1 MQRRVRPDF
10 PIELQLKGGLR
21 LRLRHVRP
29 GDRELLRK
37 GLAHFSRRSTHQRFF
52 TPVVTFSDEDLDY
65 LTDVDGVDHVAL
77 GALEVTTGS
86 EKGVGIARYIRLEDT
101 PDVAEAAVS
110 VLDAYQSRG
119 IGSLLLAA
127 LARCAAAA
135 GVETFRAYVLQENR
149 RFLQYLTALGAER
162 RDAGGGIVEIDLP
175 VVVVEKHIPDG
186 PATRTARWAWQRI
199 ERASC
204 SS

>member
-29 GDRELLRK
+29 GDKELLRS
-37 GLAHFSRRSTHQRFF
+37 GLAHFSRRSTYQRFF
-52 TPVVTFSDEDLDY
+52 TPVVTFSDEALDY

-77 GALEVTTGS
+77 GALDVTAGT
-86 EKGVGIARYIRLEDT
+86 EKGVGIARYIRLAD
-101 PDVAEAAVS
+101 PPSAAEAAVS
-110 VLDAYQSRG
+110 VLDAYQRRG

-127 LARCAAAA
+127 LARCAAAD
-135 GVETFRAYVLQENR
+135 GIETFRAYVLQDNH

-175 VVVVEKHIPDG
+175 VVTTEKQIPDG

-204 SS
+204 TS